1 MANEGAKNLAL
12 IHEALAEGVALPA
25 LVKADTETLRLQGTL
40 QKALPAIANVGTD
53 PLVGYSTKAQ
63 DALQLAIETGL
74 AYGETKANLNK
85 QKAISKMEERA
96 QEQYFRDKNRAFEKR
111 LSSLSRNNKLG
122 KDYFTKRFAGEMLGM
137 GRDLYKVLR

>member
-63 DALQLAIETGL
+63 DELQLAIETGL
-74 AYGETKANLNK
+74 AYGETKANLDK

-122 KDYFTKRFAGEMLGM
+122 KDYFTKRFAGQMLGM